1 MKTVNLK
8 QKLDELYKE
17 GKEIKVKWEG
27 GNDSGGYTVYLDGEE
42 LAWGD
47 PFGEAVSD
55 AVSDTM
61 DYGSWAGDW
70 WADGEACYSP
80 EEEAFVGS
88 GKEVTNDTEV
98 LDDSI
103 TIRVPKILN
112 FESINIDTTGDF
124 IGSDGGVSASVRFV
138 INNGPV
144 FEEHT
149 KLETQLSDYISEQIL
164 DLTDAMSLGEDKEI
178 QSCYN
183 DWVINREDMRE
194 EEDHLVFEIND
205 ISVGYG
211 DVKWSDH
218 YITISEDVEYT
229 ID

>member
-1 MKTVNLK
+1 
-8 QKLDELYKE
+8 
-17 GKEIKVKWEG
+17 
-27 GNDSGGYTVYLDGEE
+27 
-42 LAWGD
+42 
-47 PFGEAVSD
+47 
-55 AVSDTM
+55 M

-80 EEEAFVGS
+80 EEEAFVGT

-112 FESINIDTTGDF
+112 FDRINIDTTGDF
-124 IGSDGGVSASVRFV
+124 IGSDGGVDASVRFV

-164 DLTDAMSLGEDKEI
+164 DLTDAMQLGEDKEI

-194 EEDHLVFEIND
+194 EEDHLVFEINN